1 MTDPSSETDAT
12 PPAAFVA
19 TFREAGAGD
28 LRQEYLAVGDYYI
41 GGEMPA
47 DIVLPDLDVP
57 ELCILHLS
65 DENDVHVASVT
76 PLAQGMMGRGRV
88 LPAGMR
94 SVLGDVALLRYG
106 TFEIEIEAIKVGI
119 LGAHKSARP
128 LLFFAASFL
137 LVAAGGIASQ
147 DRWAGITGRK
157 PPPVAAPQMPTDPTA
172 ILRMA
177 EAELRRRLRNVELDQ
192 ALTVSSDGLR
202 LIVTGRVNDEERFR
216 LVEALNAARAVLKVP
231 IDTDIVSNVDMSGL
245 IAGVVFE
252 PQTYLIAKDGVRLKL
267 GERLSDGS
275 RIDAIEAGSVILER
289 DGIKERIALTR

>member
-137 LVAAGGIASQ
+137 LVAAGASPV
-147 DRWAGITGRK
+147 RIVGRAL
-157 PPPVAAPQMPTDPTA
+157 PVASPHPSPRRKCRPIRPRSCAW
-172 ILRMA
+172 
-177 EAELRRRLRNVELDQ
+177 RRRNC
-192 ALTVSSDGLR
+192 AGACAMSSWTR
-202 LIVTGRVNDEERFR
+202 L
-216 LVEALNAARAVLKVP
+216 
-231 IDTDIVSNVDMSGL
+231 
-245 IAGVVFE
+245 
-252 PQTYLIAKDGVRLKL
+252 
-267 GERLSDGS
+267 
-275 RIDAIEAGSVILER
+275 
-289 DGIKERIALTR
+289 